1 MHKMNALAGVRTMAL
16 FNLHKKTEKEGN
28 PRLEGSRRTQVS
40 DGGAQ
45 CGSRVGFR
53 KNWCR
58 VGNQDGG
65 LRHWTL

>member
-40 DGGAQ
+40 EGGA
-45 CGSRVGFR
+45 
-53 KNWCR
+53 
-58 VGNQDGG
+58 
-65 LRHWTL
+65 